1 MQRLFSMFPSG
12 RAGIAL
18 LCLRLS
24 VIATLLLGTLSSI
37 SASQSLTWAIAIL
50 SLSLFFGFATPISAS
65 ICCVAEIYLLFATA
79 SAMALCVVMSALV
92 ALALALLGPG
102 AYSIDA
108 RLFGR
113 KTVVFKN
120 RRGNRSD

>member
-1 MQRLFSMFPSG
+1 MFPAG

-18 LCLRLS
+18 LCLRIS
-24 VIATLLLGTLSSI
+24 VVATLLLGAELSQLPSPV
-37 SASQSLTWAIAIL
+37 STWAVAIL
-50 SLSLFFGFATPISAS
+50 GFSLCIGLATPISAA
-65 ICCVAEIYLLFATA
+65 ICCTAEIYLLFKTGGT
-79 SAMALCVVMSALV
+79 MALCVTMSALI

-113 KTVVFKN
+113 RRVVFRN
-120 RRGNRSD
+120 RADGGRD